1 MIESV
6 RQVHTDEGGN
16 IDKSRGG
23 AGGKSKQ
30 CRSFLEAMRT
40 SGQPLDYSDLQR
52 IADRLNL
59 PVGGFKDFLDNLR
72 EQGEIAKKSIDG
84 HTFYALL

>member
-1 MIESV
+1 
-6 RQVHTDEGGN
+6 
-16 IDKSRGG
+16 
-23 AGGKSKQ
+23 
-30 CRSFLEAMRT
+30 MRT
-40 SGQPLDYSDLQR
+40 SGQPQFDYSDLQR